1 MRRPARIEAMAAYH
15 KQTSAFGTLLFLLP
29 FDGRRA
35 DLLLERDKIRK
46 PSHVERKVPDAA
58 VSCPAIGE
66 VAVACDDMSFS
77 QALPSPS
84 SHPVISTVGIGRHS
98 RSNASEL
105 VPIG

>member
-1 MRRPARIEAMAAYH
+1 MAAYH

-58 VSCPAIGE
+58 VS
-66 VAVACDDMSFS
+66 
-77 QALPSPS
+77 
-84 SHPVISTVGIGRHS
+84 
-98 RSNASEL
+98 
-105 VPIG
+105 